1 MLLTHFYCWPK
12 SRNLKQCLLL
22 VYCDWIALDG
32 VYVSSFQLPVA
43 HHLNW
48 ELSVW
53 YEEKKRDNL
62 RLLPWGYGCSCW
74 STWDLQVLTTCW
86 NERGRVRT
94 SSVPRRLNGFWNP
107 FNPTQS
113 LQQGK
118 DRPIHYEDVAGIWAW
133 TREGGGWGVTRT
145 RSSAGAWRRL
155 ISNTLSH

>member
-1 MLLTHFYCWPK
+1 MLTPGVLWLDCTRWGLCFQFPASCGT
-12 SRNLKQCLLL
+12 SLKLGAQCLI
-22 VYCDWIALDG
+22 WG
-32 VYVSSFQLPVA
+32 
-43 HHLNW
+43 
-48 ELSVW
+48 
-53 YEEKKRDNL
+53 KKRDNL

-74 STWDLQVLTTCW
+74 STWDLQALTTCW

-113 LQQGK
+113 LQQRK